1 MPRVRQWA
9 PVRATL
15 ALVGRLPCAKQGMRP
30 GGDAGGRFGGML
42 FSFGRSGAGA
52 AMVVLC
58 AVSGTA
64 MASGNPWAD
73 SVVSYVQGSN
83 ANADHLVAS
92 NALGGPERV
101 TGEDS
106 PFGSFP
112 GSVTPFAGAFGFGE
126 FVSIGAGG
134 SLTVRFDEPV
144 MNDPLNPFGVDLLV
158 FGNSFFT
165 TSDFVTPR
173 TTGIS
178 SDGGVVE
185 VSADGITWFVVP
197 GAADGLFP
205 TLGFSDEVNAFG
217 GPTGNVP
224 SDFTKPVNPAFNWQ
238 NKTLSELI
246 TGYDGSGGG
255 LGIDIGA
262 VGGGLSQISFVR
274 VSVPAGSGVDV
285 EIDAFSDVTAIPSP
299 GAGLVL
305 VASVAGVMRRRRK

>member
-1 MPRVRQWA
+1 MSRCVSW
-9 PVRATL
+9 VRAKA
-15 ALVGRLPCAKQGMRP
+15 ALVAAW
-30 GGDAGGRFGGML
+30 AGGVGGAVGM
-42 FSFGRSGAGA
+42 SGAAHAG
-52 AMVVLC
+52 VD
-58 AVSGTA
+58 
-64 MASGNPWAD
+64 PWAD

-83 ANADHLVAS
+83 ANADHLVAG
-92 NALGGPERV
+92 NALGSPERV

-112 GSVTPFAGAFGFGE
+112 GSVTPFAGAFGFDE

-144 MNDPLNPFGVDLLV
+144 MNDPLNPFGVDLLI

-205 TLGFSDEVNAFG
+205 TLGFSDEANAFG
-217 GPTGNVP
+217 GPAGNVL
-224 SDFTKPVNPAFNWQ
+224 SDFTKPVNPAFDWQ
-238 NKTLSELI
+238 NRTLSELI
-246 TGYDGSGGG
+246 AGYDGSGGG
-255 LGIDIGA
+255 LGVDIGA
-262 VGGGLSQISFVR
+262 VGGGLAQISFVR

-299 GAGLVL
+299 GVGAAV
-305 VASVAGVMRRRRK
+305 VAGVVGAGMRRRRR

>member
-1 MPRVRQWA
+1 MAAW
-9 PVRATL
+9 
-15 ALVGRLPCAKQGMRP
+15 
-30 GGDAGGRFGGML
+30 AGGAVGM
-42 FSFGRSGAGA
+42 SGAAHAG
-52 AMVVLC
+52 VD
-58 AVSGTA
+58 
-64 MASGNPWAD
+64 PWAD

-83 ANADHLVAS
+83 ANADHLVAG
-92 NALGGPERV
+92 NALGSPERV

-112 GSVTPFAGAFGFGE
+112 GSVTPFAGAFGFDE

-144 MNDPLNPFGVDLLV
+144 VNDPLNPFGVDLLI

-197 GAADGLFP
+197 PPAAADGLFP
-205 TLGFSDEVNAFG
+205 TLGYSDEVNAFG
-217 GPTGNVP
+217 GPAGSVL
-224 SDFTKPVNPAFNWQ
+224 SDFTKPVNPAFAWQ

-246 TGYDGSGGG
+246 AGYDGSGGG
-255 LGIDIGA
+255 LGVDIGA
-262 VGGGLSQISFVR
+262 VGGGLAQVSFVR

-299 GAGLVL
+299 GVGLVM
-305 VASVAGVMRRRRK
+305 VAGVVGAGMRRRRK